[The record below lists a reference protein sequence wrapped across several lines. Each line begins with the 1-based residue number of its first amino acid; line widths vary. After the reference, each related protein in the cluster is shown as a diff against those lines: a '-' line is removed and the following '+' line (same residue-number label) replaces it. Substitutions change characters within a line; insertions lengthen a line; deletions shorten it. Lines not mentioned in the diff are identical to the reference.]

1 MLPDGASARS
11 LAFAVIEAIL
21 GRLPI
26 LWQHLWLPLVI
37 GVGYSIYNAVW
48 VVISGYNVYPVL
60 KWTTDL
66 PGAATMAVLTTIGFI
81 VMHGIAWALVTRLR
95 NGVLGADPHY
105 HHLQSDGPRDRSAA
119 KPFDGAAVPAPAAK
133 ADAAESA

>member
-1 MLPDGASARS
+1 ME
-11 LAFAVIEAIL
+11 AVL

-37 GVGYSIYNAVW
+37 GVGYSIYNAAW
-48 VVISGYNVYPVL
+48 VVASGYNVYPVL

-66 PGAATMAVLTTIGFI
+66 SGAVTMAVLTTVGVI
-81 VMHGIAWALVTRLR
+81 VVHAIAWALVTLLR

-105 HHLQSDGPRDRSAA
+105 QGHSKGESGRSAA
-119 KPFDGAAVPAPAAK
+119 KPFDGAASAPPAAS
-133 ADAAESA
+133 ATPAEPA